1 VSDSAEEIAQAAPP
15 AVRDRNTIEIPE
27 LCLVVLIGA
36 TGSGKSTFAA
46 RHFKPTEILSSDH
59 YRGVVGDNPNDQT
72 VSKEAFEALHTIA
85 GIRLRLGKLTVIDAT
100 NVKPQDRA
108 ELLKIAREHDV
119 LAQAIV
125 LNLPERLCLEHN
137 AARPDRQY
145 GAHVVRN
152 HLKALH
158 MGLRGLEREGF
169 SYVSIL
175 NSVEAIDAARIERT
189 PLWTNRRSETG
200 PFDIIGDIHGCHD
213 ELLELLTQLGY
224 QADEEAGL
232 CHPEGRRV
240 IFLGDLV
247 DRGPK
252 VIETVRLARR
262 MVAAGQA
269 FCVPGNHDMKLLR
282 YLKGHKVQMT
292 HGLPETVAQLDALHA
307 EERAAWVAEFTA
319 FADDLVSHLV
329 MDGGQLVVA
338 HAGMK
343 EAYQGRASG
352 RVRAFALF
360 GETTGETDEF
370 GLPVRANWAADYRG
384 RATVV
389 YGHTPVPAP
398 SWLNNT
404 INIDTGCV
412 FGGKLTALRW
422 PERQLVS
429 VPAHQVYAEPV
440 RPLTTEAGAAA
451 GDSGADTLLRIEDA
465 LGKQIITTR
474 LTGNVIVEADRAAA
488 ALEVISRFALDPRW
502 LIYLPPT
509 MSPSETST
517 QPGWLE
523 HPAEAFAYYRQQGV
537 PRVVCEEKHM
547 GSRAVLVACRDG
559 AAAKRRFGVP
569 EDGPIG
575 VCYTRTG
582 RRFFDDATVDQALIA
597 RVSAALGQA
606 GFWERFET
614 DWVCLDAE
622 LLPWSAKA
630 QGLIRGQYAPVAAAG
645 EVALTS
651 ALATVEAAAQRGLAL
666 EPLLERLRGRK
677 EAIERYAAAYRGY
690 CWETNGLE
698 GVRLAPFHLLAT
710 EGHMHL
716 DRDHLWHMSE
726 LARLAEADP
735 LFLATTHRVVDVLDE
750 AACAEAADW
759 WLEMTGR
766 GGEGMV
772 VKPLD
777 FIVRG
782 ARGVVQPAVK
792 CRGREYLRI
801 IYGPDYTEPQNLE
814 RLRRRGLTSKRA
826 LALREFALGVE
837 SLERFVRGEPLWR
850 VHQAVFGVLALE
862 SEPVDPRL

>member
-1 VSDSAEEIAQAAPP
+1 MSDATEESQPAAPAP
-15 AVRDRNTIEIPE
+15 DAVRDRSTIEVPE
-27 LCLVVLIGA
+27 LCLVVLVGA

-59 YRGVVGDNPNDQT
+59 YRGVVGDDPGDQT
-72 VSKEAFEALHTIA
+72 VTKEAFDALHHIA
-85 GIRLRLGKLTVIDAT
+85 GLRLKLGKLTVIDAT
-100 NVKPQDRA
+100 NLKPQDRA

-125 LNLPERLCLEHN
+125 LNLPERLCFERNL
-137 AARPDRQY
+137 ARPDRQY
-145 GAHVVRN
+145 GPHVVRN
-152 HLKALH
+152 HVKALH

-169 SYVSIL
+169 RYISIL
-175 NSVEAIDAARIERT
+175 NSVEAVDAARIERV
-189 PLWTNRRSETG
+189 PLWSDRRGETG
-200 PFDIIGDIHGCHD
+200 PFDIIGDIHGCFD
-213 ELLELLTQLGY
+213 ELLELLAQLGY
-224 QADEEAGL
+224 QPDDEAMFR
-232 CHPEGRRV
+232 HPEGRRV

-252 VIETVRLARR
+252 VIETVRLVQR
-262 MVAAGQA
+262 MMAAGQA

-292 HGLPETVAQLDALHA
+292 HGLPESVAQLDALPA
-307 EERAAWVAEFTA
+307 EERAAWVAEYTT
-319 FADDLVSHLV
+319 FADGLVAHLV
-329 MDGGQLVVA
+329 MDKGQLVVA

-343 EAYQGRASG
+343 QEYQGRASG

-370 GLPVRANWAADYRG
+370 GLPIRANWAADYRG

-398 SWLNNT
+398 NWLNNT

-412 FGGKLTALRW
+412 FGGQLTALRW
-422 PERQLVS
+422 PERLLVS

-440 RPLTTEAGAAA
+440 RPLIPEPTAAPAGE
-451 GDSGADTLLRIEDA
+451 SGNDTLLRIEDA
-465 LGKQIITTR
+465 LGKQIISTR

-547 GSRAVLVACRDG
+547 GSRAVLVVCRDG
-559 AAAKRRFGVP
+559 AAAQRRFGVP
-569 EDGPIG
+569 EDGPMG

-582 RRFFDDATVDQALIA
+582 RRFFDDAAVDQALIA

-651 ALATVEAAAQRGLAL
+651 ALATVQAAATRGLAL

-677 EAIERYAAAYRGY
+677 EAIDLLCRGVSRLLLGDERTGGRAARAVPLAGDGRPHASGPRSPLAYARTGAAGRGRPALSGDDASRGG
-690 CWETNGLE
+690 CAGRCLVRRGDGLVA
-698 GVRLAPFHLLAT
+698 GDDRAQRRGHGGQAARFHCAWLAWRGAARG
-710 EGHMHL
+710 EVS
-716 DRDHLWHMSE
+716 RARISAYHLWPG
-726 LARLAEADP
+726 L
-735 LFLATTHRVVDVLDE
+735 HR
-750 AACAEAADW
+750 A
-759 WLEMTGR
+759 
-766 GGEGMV
+766 
-772 VKPLD
+772 
-777 FIVRG
+777 
-782 ARGVVQPAVK
+782 
-792 CRGREYLRI
+792 
-801 IYGPDYTEPQNLE
+801 
-814 RLRRRGLTSKRA
+814 
-826 LALREFALGVE
+826 
-837 SLERFVRGEPLWR
+837 GEPGAPA
-850 VHQAVFGVLALE
+850 QARPIGQAHAGVA
-862 SEPVDPRL
+862 